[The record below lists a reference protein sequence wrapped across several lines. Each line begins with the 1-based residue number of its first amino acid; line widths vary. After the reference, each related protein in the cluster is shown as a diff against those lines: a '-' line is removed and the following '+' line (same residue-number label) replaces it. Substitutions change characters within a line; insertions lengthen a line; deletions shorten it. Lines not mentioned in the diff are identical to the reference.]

1 MMSIGYHIRQAN
13 DPLHNIS
20 VENLAHRIKKPDQKF
35 IDYIHQLRTVG
46 ALDQKAYREMK
57 TRLPYVVAA
66 TFQPSYRKIEH
77 FAKTSFFIIDLDHLA
92 DKEVDSKLLFAK
104 ICNDPRTA
112 LCFASPSGDGL
123 KVFLKLEEPFYD
135 AGKYSIF
142 YKLFVGQYAN
152 EFAVQQV
159 VDKVTSDVSRA
170 CFVSYDPEVY
180 YNANAVGISTSK
192 FIDFDNHLQ
201 MNELL
206 SGLQQETNTANP
218 VPPTENIKQ
227 DLPSDILQQIRERL
241 NPILKEKRERKIF
254 VPAELEAILP
264 EITAHLLLYDMEI
277 ESVKNIHFGKQIKVK
292 MQHWWGEVNIFYGKK
307 GYSVV
312 KSTKSGSSEKLT
324 DIASEVISNLIIQ

>member
-1 MMSIGYHIRQAN
+1 MISIGYHIRQAN
-13 DPLHNIS
+13 DPLQNIS
-20 VENLAHRIKKPDQKF
+20 IENLALRIKKPDQKF
-35 IDYIHQLRTVG
+35 IDYIHQLRSIG

-66 TFQPSYRKIEH
+66 TFHPPYRKIEY
-77 FAKTSFFIIDLDHLA
+77 FGKTSFFIIDLDHLA
-92 DKEVDSKLLFAK
+92 DKELDIKSLFSK

-170 CFVSYDPEVY
+170 CFVSYDPDVY
-180 YNANAVGISTSK
+180 LNVNAAGISAHQ
-192 FIDFDNHLQ
+192 FVDFDNHLQ
-201 MNELL
+201 LNELL
-206 SGLQQETNTANP
+206 RDQPQETKTESTTVKVVNT
-218 VPPTENIKQ
+218 KQ

-241 NPILKEKRERKIF
+241 NPILKEKREKKIF
-254 VPAELEAILP
+254 VPTELEAILP
-264 EITAHLLLYDMEI
+264 EITAQLLLFDMEI

-292 MQHWWGEVNIFYGKK
+292 MQHWWGEVNVFYGKK
-307 GYSVV
+307 GYSIV

-324 DIASEVISNLIIQ
+324 DIAAEVLNNLFLQ